1 MENNMQHNN
10 ALEVVPNWNLEPNQ
24 VTEPEII
31 TEPNTITYG
40 NGIAW
45 DTPVH
50 KEPVYFNDGSQN
62 PMVYGIRLGHENKLL
77 AGNVSS
83 DYKLVDNRELVDVCV
98 GEILGQSGIEFSHH
112 YRFFNNKG
120 IFRDI
125 YYADNTIE
133 GHVPVVGDTVRL
145 VAEIVN
151 SYNGSTRAGIRFYF
165 QRLECLNGMTSNKY
179 GFGYMFKHSGQGSF
193 NWQEQIMRAT
203 SILRGSAQSQL
214 NAFVQNC
221 GKLQKPVDNT
231 DIALI
236 RKNYLNKLPM
246 QQFGQL
252 IDKFLADEDYTAWG
266 LMNAGTNV
274 LWHPD
279 PKNPK
284 RLTNANFSNNTIV
297 VDGLLQYATDT
308 YDGDTVDPNQTEMFQ
323 S

>member
-1 MENNMQHNN
+1 MQLHDLNNITD
-10 ALEVVPNWNLEPNQ
+10 LVPVTESNQ
-24 VTEPEII
+24 VTES
-31 TEPNTITYG
+31 NDITYG
-40 NGIAW
+40 NGLAW

-50 KEPVYFNDGSQN
+50 KEPVYFSDNTQN
-62 PMVYGIRLGHENKLL
+62 PMVYGIRLGTENKLL
-77 AGNVSS
+77 AGNVSAS
-83 DYKLVDNRELVDVCV
+83 YELIHNRELVDVCV
-98 GEILGQSGIEFSHH
+98 GEILGPSDIQFSHH

-133 GHVPVVGDTVRL
+133 GHVPVVGDTIRL
-145 VAEIVN
+145 VAEIIN

-179 GFGYMFKHSGQGSF
+179 GFGCTFRHSNEGSF
-193 NWQEQIMRAT
+193 NWQDQIIRAT

-236 RKNYLNKLPM
+236 RERYLNKLPM

-252 IDKFLADEDYTAWG
+252 MHKYYADKDYTAWG
-266 LMNAGTNV
+266 LLNAGTNV

-308 YDGDTVDPNQTEMFQ
+308 YDGDFVDPRQTKMFQ

>member
-1 MENNMQHNN
+1 MQLHDLNNITD
-10 ALEVVPNWNLEPNQ
+10 LVPVTESNQ
-24 VTEPEII
+24 VTES
-31 TEPNTITYG
+31 NDLTYG
-40 NGIAW
+40 NGLAW

-50 KEPVYFNDGSQN
+50 KEPVYFQDGSQN
-62 PMVYGIRLGHENKLL
+62 PMVYGIRLGSESKLL
-77 AGNVSS
+77 AGNVSES
-83 DYKLVDNRELVDVCV
+83 YRLIDNRELVDVCV
-98 GEILGQSGIEFSHH
+98 GEILAPSDLQFSHH

-133 GHVPVVGDTVRL
+133 GHVPVVGDTIRL
-145 VAEIVN
+145 VAEIIN

-165 QRLECLNGMTSNKY
+165 QRLVCENGMTSNKY
-179 GFGYMFKHSGQGSF
+179 GFGCTFEHRGQGSF
-193 NWQEQIMRAT
+193 NWQDQIIRAT

-236 RKNYLNKLPM
+236 RERYLNKLPM

-252 IDKFLADEDYTAWG
+252 IDKYLTDKDYTAWG
-266 LMNAGTNV
+266 LLNAGTNV

-308 YDGDTVDPNQTEMFQ
+308 YDGDIVDPRQTDMFQ

>member
-1 MENNMQHNN
+1 MQLHDLNNITD
-10 ALEVVPNWNLEPNQ
+10 LVPVTESNQ
-24 VTEPEII
+24 VTES
-31 TEPNTITYG
+31 NDITYG
-40 NGIAW
+40 NGLAW

-50 KEPVYFNDGSQN
+50 KEPVYFSDDTQN
-62 PMVYGIRLGHENKLL
+62 PMVYGVRLGDENKLL
-77 AGNVSS
+77 AGNVSAR
-83 DYKLVDNRELVDVCV
+83 YKLIHNRELVDVCV
-98 GEILGQSGIEFSHH
+98 GKILGPSNIEFSHH

-133 GHVPVVGDTVRL
+133 GYVPVVGDTIRL
-145 VAEIVN
+145 VAEIIN

-179 GFGYMFKHSGQGSF
+179 GFDCTFTHNKEGSF
-193 NWQEQIMRAT
+193 NWQDQIIRAT
-203 SILRGSAQSQL
+203 SILRGLAQSKL
-214 NAFVQNC
+214 NDFVQNC

-236 RKNYLNKLPM
+236 RERYLNKLPM

-252 IDKFLADEDYTAWG
+252 MDKFLTDKDYTAWG
-266 LMNAGTNV
+266 LLNAGTNG

-308 YDGDTVDPNQTEMFQ
+308 YEGDVVDPRQTDMFQ